1 MAMTLAQLQSQLSG
15 LNAYTPESEDTLRQR
30 AQAVYDPQ
38 YEQDLAAL
46 RDNLQQ
52 SVNATERGAIRTGMQ
67 RSSYNNA
74 SLVGLVGAGQK
85 AQAQLAA
92 QREGNIANLL
102 LQLINGE
109 RDRQQ
114 AAQQQR
120 DNLLLNLYQLGNQ
133 NKSYYYPQG
142 LTPADTDKAKT
153 DDQTKTGATGS
164 TLPTYQQM
172 KASNLVSALK
182 VGTQLGVTGVNG
194 LYSNAT
200 TNSLANR
207 DPLKSNVAKAA
218 AANWTAKRNR
228 TTK

>member
-15 LNAYTPESEDTLRQR
+15 LNEYTPESEDALRAR

-38 YEQDLAAL
+38 YNQDLAAL
-46 RDNLQQ
+46 RDSLQQ
-52 SVNATERGAIRTGMQ
+52 QVNATERGAIRTGMQ

-109 RDRQQ
+109 KDRQQ

-120 DNLLLNLYQLGNQ
+120 DNLLLNLYQLGQ
-133 NKSYYYPQG
+133 PKSSGYYYGGSG
-142 LTPADTDKAKT
+142 LTPAADT
-153 DDQTKTGATGS
+153 TKTETANTATKS

-172 KASNLVSALK
+172 KASNLISAIK
-182 VGTQLGVTGVNG
+182 SGADIN
-194 LYSNAT
+194 SNAFT
-200 TNSLANR
+200 SISNR
-207 DPLKSNVAKAA
+207 SPLQSDVAKAA
-218 AANWTAKRNR
+218 AASWTNTINNR
-228 TTK
+228 LKNLTK

>member
-1 MAMTLAQLQSQLSG
+1 MAMTLSQLQSQLSG
-15 LNAYTPESEDTLRQR
+15 LDGYTPESEDVLRQR

-38 YEQDLAAL
+38 YEQDLALL

-109 RDRQQ
+109 KDRKAQ
-114 AAQQQR
+114 ADAQR
-120 DNLLLNLYQLGNQ
+120 NSLLLNLYQLGQQGNGGNGYGYGYGSNSSAQTADAATPTGNTNPLTALVNAIGGYVGNVTQ
-133 NKSYYYPQG
+133 N
-142 LTPADTDKAKT
+142 
-153 DDQTKTGATGS
+153 
-164 TLPTYQQM
+164 
-172 KASNLVSALK
+172 
-182 VGTQLGVTGVNG
+182 
-194 LYSNAT
+194 
-200 TNSLANR
+200 
-207 DPLKSNVAKAA
+207 
-218 AANWTAKRNR
+218 AANTLNKKVNTKKSTAVNYYDAIRSGGSAGNALQQEGR
-228 TTK
+228 LAY

>member
-15 LNAYTPESEDTLRQR
+15 LETYTPESEEVLRQR

-38 YEQDLAAL
+38 YNQDLAAL

-102 LQLINGE
+102 LQLVQAE
-109 RDRQQ
+109 KDRK
-114 AAQQQR
+114 ADADKQR
-120 DNLLLNLYQLGNQ
+120 DNLLLNLYQLGQPSN
-133 NKSYYYPQG
+133 NYSYYGGGNSG
-142 LTPADTDKAKT
+142 LTPTGNDKAAGDTPKAAT
-153 DDQTKTGATGS
+153 LADILGSMTNVTSITGNAVNNAYRNLRRSVPYGTAVNSATGGS
-164 TLPTYQQM
+164 GKNYLQQREVLPY
-172 KASNLVSALK
+172 
-182 VGTQLGVTGVNG
+182 
-194 LYSNAT
+194 
-200 TNSLANR
+200 
-207 DPLKSNVAKAA
+207 
-218 AANWTAKRNR
+218 
-228 TTK
+228 

>member
-15 LNAYTPESEDTLRQR
+15 LEGYTPESEDVLRQR

-38 YEQDLAAL
+38 YEQDLASL

-102 LQLINGE
+102 LQLIQGE
-109 RDRQQ
+109 KDRKQQ
-114 AAQQQR
+114 ADAQR
-120 DNLLLNLYQLGNQ
+120 NNLLLNLYQLGQ
-133 NKSYYYPQG
+133 QG
-142 LTPADTDKAKT
+142 SGGNGYGYGYGSNAASQAADTTPA
-153 DDQTKTGATGS
+153 S
-164 TLPTYQQM
+164 
-172 KASNLVSALK
+172 
-182 VGTQLGVTGVNG
+182 GVNP
-194 LYSNAT
+194 LA
-200 TNSLANR
+200 SLI
-207 DPLKSNVAKAA
+207 SGIGGYVGKAVQN
-218 AANWTAKRNR
+218 AANTVNKKINTPKSTAVNYYDAIRSGGSVGNALQQEGR
-228 TTK
+228 LAY

>member
-1 MAMTLAQLQSQLSG
+1 MAMTLSQLQSQLSG
-15 LNAYTPESEDTLRQR
+15 PDGYTPESEDVLRQR

-38 YEQDLAAL
+38 YEQDLAML

-109 RDRQQ
+109 KGRKAQ
-114 AAQQQR
+114 ADAQR
-120 DNLLLNLYQLGNQ
+120 NSLLLNLYQLGQ
-133 NKSYYYPQG
+133 QGKSSGSYYPG
-142 LTPADTDKAKT
+142 NNLIPNNDNTKAKET
-153 DDQTKTGATGS
+153 TGGKNLLKTTGMMSYVDMMRPANSPSLMGSTTTQTVQNYSKAMGNLTKNLFTKT
-164 TLPTYQQM
+164 
-172 KASNLVSALK
+172 K
-182 VGTQLGVTGVNG
+182 
-194 LYSNAT
+194 
-200 TNSLANR
+200 
-207 DPLKSNVAKAA
+207 
-218 AANWTAKRNR
+218 
-228 TTK
+228 